1 MACFWEG
8 ILSSLSTVDKVK
20 LGINN
25 HIPNLI
31 EALKKYNTH
40 DITVLWQNKDISK
53 KEKDENYT
61 HINDYSVNS
70 YNKGYLCST
79 CDPFLILVSHIL
91 HVDIH
96 HEYLNNV
103 IKYSSNSD
111 KTYVFKSNSGHFT
124 YKKKY

>member
-31 EALKKYNTH
+31 EALKKYNTR

-91 HVDIH
+91 HVDIR
-96 HEYLNNV
+96 V
-103 IKYSSNSD
+103 IPIRHMFLKATQD
-111 KTYVFKSNSGHFT
+111 ILHI
-124 YKKKY
+124 KKNTNF